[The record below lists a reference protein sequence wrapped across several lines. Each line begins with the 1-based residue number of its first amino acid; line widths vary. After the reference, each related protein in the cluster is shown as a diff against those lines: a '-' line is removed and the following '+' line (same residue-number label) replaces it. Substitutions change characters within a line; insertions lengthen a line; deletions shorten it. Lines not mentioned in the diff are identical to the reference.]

1 MRGSITTN
9 HHGGNALRESI
20 SGGSPDGE
28 SGRRGGGLRDSIFG
42 RSTTVAEEPEPAEP
56 PTPSLFDCVHD
67 LVDLSEDLVQ
77 RLEMLYAT
85 DATLAERLLPQI
97 CTVYLYGAFAEKNR
111 LPLRDQIFQF
121 LQDKSDESVRF
132 AMQLHWALGALSH
145 VDMPP
150 DAAARLQAA
159 SQRLAHAHLPSGSTS
174 FSPFQAQRDFCQK
187 LCRKS
192 SELRDVD
199 KPERNQE
206 LAEFIDAI
214 NPVLEEVGVFL
225 PSLCNPHRVTRVVQ
239 TEQWARAGNPGR
251 ASWVMATGGGSRTPL
266 WLTLEV
272 EDRPN
277 WLWQAASAADG
288 SEARMGATPFSVI
301 GEEWAGTSSP
311 SPRLREPEPEPE
323 PEPPPQAADAATFE
337 VERGQEAGQHD
348 DGVQRVSNPVANG
361 SLVSPMRGDVGG
373 ATASPMRGDN
383 GSADEQQKT
392 PTRSSRSLAAAFDT
406 SFDSQVT
413 RYKRAM
419 YEQQTTRIERTSL
432 IAVMVKTEDDLRAE
446 QFAAQMLH
454 AFNQVFKDA
463 GLNDDPEGL
472 ELRPYEVIATGAS
485 EGFVEILSDTQTLA
499 GLIQRLEREDPPLT
513 LVEHFNEASDP
524 YRDRFVSSLAAYSL
538 FCYFLQ
544 IKDRHNENI
553 MMDRRGQ
560 LIHIDFGYM
569 FQSSPGGGSAF
580 GGWEAS
586 SFKLSDDFIFIA
598 AGPDVETRG
607 MRCAAFRGGNA
618 SSDDRQRAVNSE
630 GFQRFRQLFAAG
642 FEALHNNSR
651 ALTELVELAGL
662 GNPHWKCWG
671 GDWRH
676 AADMFRE
683 RLELDVGTFRRTRMN
698 YCCKAGLLT
707 CCNPSSEAKII
718 AEHLIDSAIDNFGAK
733 CYDRCQKW
741 QNDIQY

>member
-1 MRGSITTN
+1 MRSSLSAAAAAD
-9 HHGGNALRESI
+9 GGGGGGGGGGGASVLRENLSVRAEGA
-20 SGGSPDGE
+20 GGAHRPS
-28 SGRRGGGLRDSIFG
+28 LRDSIFG
-42 RSTTVAEEPEPAEP
+42 RTSEAPALERPP
-56 PTPSLFDCVHD
+56 PTLFDVVHD
-67 LVDLSEDLVQ
+67 LVELSEDAVE
-77 RLEMLYAT
+77 RLEQLYDM

-97 CTVYLYGAFAEKNR
+97 CTVYLYGSFAERNR
-111 LPLRDQIFQF
+111 LPMRDQIFQF

-132 AMQLHWALGALSH
+132 AMQLHWALSALSH
-145 VDMPP
+145 DGMPP
-150 DAAARLQAA
+150 DAVARLQAA
-159 SQRLAHAHLPSGSTS
+159 SECLAHSHLPKGSTS

-192 SELRDVD
+192 SELRAVP
-199 KPERNQE
+199 KAERNEE
-206 LAEFIDAI
+206 LDGFIEAV
-214 NPVLEEVGVFL
+214 NPVLEGVGVFL
-225 PSLCNPHRVTRVVQ
+225 PSLSRPHRVTRIVQ
-239 TEQWARAGNPGR
+239 NEQWARARNPGN

-272 EDRPN
+272 EERQS
-277 WLWQAASAADG
+277 WLWQAVSASSD
-288 SEARMGATPFSVI
+288 ARIGATPFSVI
-301 GEEWAGTSSP
+301 GEEWTGSP
-311 SPRLREPEPEPE
+311 SPGVRQFEPEPEPE
-323 PEPPPQAADAATFE
+323 PEPELECVPRSAVGGEPVLGQQSDGHTDVRLQTF
-337 VERGQEAGQHD
+337 A
-348 DGVQRVSNPVANG
+348 NPVANG
-361 SLVSPMRGDVGG
+361 SLVSPMRGDTGG
-373 ATASPMRGDN
+373 DSGP
-383 GSADEQQKT
+383 T
-392 PTRSSRSLAAAFDT
+392 PRARAQTLSLAAAFDED
-406 SFDSQVT
+406 SFVT
-413 RYKRAM
+413 QSARYKRAV
-419 YEQQTTRIERTSL
+419 YQQQSDSMERTSL
-432 IAVMVKTEDDLRAE
+432 VPVMVKTEDDLRSE

-472 ELRPYEVIATGAS
+472 ELRPYEVVATGAS
-485 EGFVEILSDTQTLA
+485 EGFVEILPDTQTLA
-499 GLIQRLEREDPPLT
+499 GLIEQLREEGLT
-513 LVEHFNEASDP
+513 LVQHFNDASDP

-598 AGPDVETRG
+598 AGPDIETRG
-607 MRCAAFRGGNA
+607 LRCAPFGTGA
-618 SSDDRQRAVNSE
+618 SSDDRERAVNSA

-642 FEALHNNSR
+642 FEALHKQSR
-651 ALTELVELAGL
+651 SLTELVELAGM

-707 CCNPSSEAKII
+707 CCRPSSEAKTI
-718 AEHLIDSAIDNFGAK
+718 AEHLVDAAIDNFGAK
-733 CYDRCQKW
+733 CYDRCQGW
-741 QNDIQY
+741 QNDIAY